1 MSRGHDN
8 KQLDD
13 FTLALGDPLY
23 QFFIRARIDN
33 DTLGLVKRRTIV
45 ISLFTWL
52 PLLLLSFLL
61 DESAVGT
68 FNR

>member
-1 MSRGHDN
+1 MSRGHNN
-8 KQLDD
+8 KQPDD
-13 FTLALGDPLY
+13 FSLVLGGPLY
-23 QFFIRARIDN
+23 HFFIRARIDN

-52 PLLLLSFLL
+52 PLLLLSFLPG
-61 DESAVGT
+61 ESAVET